1 MAAAAREREPLEHG
15 SQERLELEAFAFRK
29 LVEHLRANAAAVQV
43 SAASARGREQGE
55 RWFADRETLR
65 RRTST

>member
-1 MAAAAREREPLEHG
+1 MAAAAREREPLERG

-43 SAASARGREQGE
+43 SAAGARPRAGR
-55 RWFADRETLR
+55 TMVC
-65 RRTST
+65 